1 MNKPSLRLFAILLLA
16 FLVPGRTPAA
26 AAVPEDAAA
35 KVTRLADAYVA
46 AQLARLPEQ
55 ATLFGVPGAADDQLS
70 DNSLPALKAWQA
82 REDAWRTELASVDG
96 SSLWGRPEWVT
107 YGFLR
112 EALEASIAARIA
124 RQELWSVSHFSGW
137 QTQLPQLA
145 SIQPVGS
152 AAARDK
158 ALARWRRMPHYIDT
172 EIVNLK
178 EGLRLGFS
186 SPRPIV
192 DLVIVQLD
200 AVLAMPVRTSPLF
213 APAQKDKTPEFQAAW
228 ERLLTAELNPAIK
241 RYRDFLKNEYR
252 PKARTSLGMSGLPG
266 GKAAYQALFRQAT
279 SLDRP
284 VEETYKLG
292 EQAVA
297 RNVGQAAEI
306 GRQLYGGAELAAV
319 IKKMAADPNNH
330 FKSREE
336 LLDFSK
342 KAVERARLAMPAW
355 FALIPKAQVV
365 IEPIPGFLEKTAS
378 AHYEPAAADGS
389 RPGVYGINLYQPEN
403 QTKANAEVTAF
414 HETYPGHHFQ
424 ISVSAEQKGRHP
436 IALIVGSSSYIE
448 GWARYTEALAE
459 EMGLYT
465 TEFGRINR
473 RLWPA
478 HGMVVDPGLH
488 VLGWS
493 RERAVRYILDTAR
506 FSAHEA
512 ESLVDRIIATP
523 TQLTTYDTGG
533 LEFIA
538 LRAKAEQALGKKFDI
553 KAFHTEVLRY
563 GAVTLPMLREIVD
576 RWIAS
581 YSK

>member
-1 MNKPSLRLFAILLLA
+1 M
-16 FLVPGRTPAA
+16 
-26 AAVPEDAAA
+26 
-35 KVTRLADAYVA
+35 
-46 AQLARLPEQ
+46 
-55 ATLFGVPGAADDQLS
+55 
-70 DNSLPALKAWQA
+70 
-82 REDAWRTELASVDG
+82 
-96 SSLWGRPEWVT
+96 T

-112 EALEASIAARIA
+112 EALEGAKAARIA
-124 RQELWSVSHFSGW
+124 RQELWGVSQFSGW

-145 SIQPVGS
+145 ALQPVGS

-158 ALARWRRMPHYIDT
+158 ALARWRQMPRYVDN
-172 EIVNLK
+172 EIANLR
-178 EGLRLGFS
+178 EGLRLGYS

-192 DLVIVQLD
+192 GLVIGQLE

-213 APAQKDKTPEFQAAW
+213 APAQNDKTPEFQAAW
-228 ERLLTAELNPAIK
+228 ERLLSGEINPALK
-241 RYRDFLKNEYR
+241 RYRDFLKNEYL
-252 PKARTSLGMSGLPG
+252 PKARTSLGMAELPN

-284 VEETYKLG
+284 AEETYKLG

-306 GRQLYGGAELAAV
+306 GRKLYGGADLAEV
-319 IKKMAADPNNH
+319 IKKMASDPNNH
-330 FKSREE
+330 FTSRED

-342 KAVERARLAMPAW
+342 KAVERARLALPAW

-365 IEPIPGFLEKTAS
+365 IEPIPEFLEKTAS
-378 AHYEPAAADGS
+378 SAYEAAADGS
-389 RPGVYGINLYQPEN
+389 RPGIYRINLYQPKA
-403 QTKANAEVTAF
+403 QTKANAEATAF
-414 HETYPGHHFQ
+414 HEAYPGHHFQ
-424 ISVSAEQKGRHP
+424 ISVAAEQKGRP
-436 IALIVGSSSYIE
+436 FIALIVGCGSYIE

-465 TEFGRINR
+465 TEYGRINR

-488 VLGWS
+488 VFGWT
-493 RERAVRYILDTAR
+493 RERAVRYILDTGR
-506 FSAHEA
+506 FSPHEA

-533 LEFIA
+533 LEFFA
-538 LRAKAEQALGKKFDI
+538 LRAKAEKVLGRKFDI

-576 RWIAS
+576 RWIADRT
-581 YSK
+581 K